1 MPDKWSPTFLKRSN
15 VDPEVRSSRPATILL
30 SFSNPYTPQTGIH
43 LKQQYLNSIMPY
55 LIELS
60 RSDRNAAIPIYLS
73 VHESTGTALLN
84 AGLTFRDELFEV
96 VRYP

>member
-15 VDPEVRSSRPATILL
+15 VDPKLGPADRQLYKLL
-30 SFSNPYTPQTGIH
+30 EPVYAADEYIH

-60 RSDRNAAIPIYLS
+60 RSDRNATIPIYLS
-73 VHESTGTALLN
+73 VHESTRGQ
-84 AGLTFRDELFEV
+84 RC
-96 VRYP
+96 